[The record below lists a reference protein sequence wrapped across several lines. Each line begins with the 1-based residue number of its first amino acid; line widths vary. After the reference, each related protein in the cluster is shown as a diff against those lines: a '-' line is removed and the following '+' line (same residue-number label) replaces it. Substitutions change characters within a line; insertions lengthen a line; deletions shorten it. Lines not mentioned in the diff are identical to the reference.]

1 MPRISLALAIAAAL
15 SLSACQRADAPTE
28 PPAPAAPTN
37 VSAATPVAASDPA
50 ASAPEALEE
59 GGSYEGGIAAEDIA
73 QAASSAPAY
82 GAADQQPNLDA
93 LKAAVD
99 HVQQANE
106 RLRQAE
112 ANKPKAGA
120 ATAAPAAPAPSAP
133 TSASS
138 GAALP
143 PARFKVTG
151 DTIVPKA
158 PELANDVFRGMQRVF
173 AGQTGCTTIEGIDT
187 RAVSAQGPFDKNAQ
201 GRLISGTIV
210 ERWTV
215 SGCGKTAA
223 YHLVMSVRPD
233 STVDYAIK
241 GA

>member
-1 MPRISLALAIAAAL
+1 MPSIRLSLAIAAAL
-15 SLSACQRADAPTE
+15 FLSACQRADAP
-28 PPAPAAPTN
+28 PVAAAPAAPAN
-37 VSAATPVAASDPA
+37 VSAATPVAASVPA
-50 ASAPEALEE
+50 APASDPQVE
-59 GGSYEGGIAAEDIA
+59 GGSYAGGIAADDIA
-73 QAASSAPAY
+73 QAVSTAPAY
-82 GAADQQPNLDA
+82 GAADPQPNLDA

-99 HVQQANE
+99 RVQQANE
-106 RLRQAE
+106 KLRQAE

-120 ATAAPAAPAPSAP
+120 TPPAPAAPAPTAP
-133 TSASS
+133 TSP

-143 PARFKVTG
+143 PAQFKVTG

-173 AGQTGCTTIEGIDT
+173 AGQTGCTRIEGIDT

-210 ERWTV
+210 ERWAV
-215 SGCGKTAA
+215 SGCGRTAA